1 MNMRKLAFIAM
12 LAIVSVSIQA
22 QKTCKAFTLPEFTTG
37 KTVWMIRAGIGFNG
51 VAGNAIDTQKELWKE
66 DKYDGS
72 FKKNMGYNAMFAF
85 NKSFGAHPLYWGME
99 LGFSMRGYNT
109 NAIKTSTIDYS
120 SGKIYDYTYSKK
132 TSKSTLTLYDAQFSP
147 FIIGYKFVI
156 KDRMAAD
163 IHLGAYATYDFAG
176 NQKVF
181 TSSFTSYRTSAGN
194 KIKSDDDEASVDISD
209 IKNLNRYD
217 AGFNLGIGYWFGRF
231 NIDFS
236 WQRGFIPVYDDGDM
250 LIKIGGK
257 KGEEREF
264 GNLFTNN
271 LLLRIG
277 YAF

>member
-12 LAIVSVSIQA
+12 LAIVSVSSQA

-51 VAGNAIDTQKELWKE
+51 VAGNAIDTQQALWKDE
-66 DKYDGS
+66 KYVGS

-99 LGFSMRGYNT
+99 LGFSMRGY
-109 NAIKTSTIDYS
+109 KTSAVKESIVDYS
-120 SGKIYDYTYSKK
+120 VAAGSGHTYSKK
-132 TSKSTLTLYDAQFSP
+132 TGEMTINIYDAQFAP

-176 NQKVF
+176 NEKVF
-181 TSSFTSYRTSAGN
+181 SSSYTSYQTSVGN
-194 KIKSDDDEASVDISD
+194 KVKSDDDEASVDISD